1 MAVLPRC
8 CISSAQCFLGAV
20 LSNRA
25 KSVAILR
32 WLPGFGTMARLL
44 VIPPRDLPVSNS
56 ASQSQH
62 PTKSASAAGQQRPQQ
77 ALGLM
82 IGSMVG
88 MVQTGRHDRAT
99 HGWSNF

>member
-1 MAVLPRC
+1 MRNTSLGGWLCHHDGVARSAPR
-8 CISSAQCFLGAV
+8 G
-20 LSNRA
+20 
-25 KSVAILR
+25 
-32 WLPGFGTMARLL
+32 
-44 VIPPRDLPVSNS
+44 LPVSNS

-62 PTKSASAAGQQRPQQ
+62 QTKSAGAAGQQRPQQ
-77 ALGLM
+77 ALSLM